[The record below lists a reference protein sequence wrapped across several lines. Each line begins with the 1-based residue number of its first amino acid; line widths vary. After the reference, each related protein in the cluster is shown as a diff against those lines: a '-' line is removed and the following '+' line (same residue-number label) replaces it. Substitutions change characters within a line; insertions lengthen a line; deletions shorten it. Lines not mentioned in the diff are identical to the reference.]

1 MESCLRALLV
11 VGLLLVA
18 LFALQ
23 VSSQQPQNCSSH
35 ENEDFL
41 EFRGKVRD
49 AVCSLRDNGTART
62 AFQANTKV
70 KHGGL
75 PFGKK

>member
-1 MESCLRALLV
+1 MGSCLRALLV

-23 VSSQQPQNCSSH
+23 GSSQQQQNCSSH

-49 AVCSLRDNGTART
+49 AVCFLRDNRTALN
-62 AFQANTKV
+62 AFQAKIKV
-70 KHGGL
+70 KHGESPL
-75 PFGKK
+75 GKK